1 MAAKK
6 KKSKL
11 VARAQEL
18 EDAVARLFSGVA
30 PPAKKTKKRKSK
42 KAKVVKKA
50 KSTARKTRKAAKGAV
65 RKGKKAAKRVARKAR
80 KR

>member
-6 KKSKL
+6 STSSKL
-11 VARAQEL
+11 VQRAQEL

-30 PPAKKTKKRKSK
+30 PAKKKTKKRKAR

-50 KSTARKTRKAAKGAV
+50 RKAVKKA
-65 RKGKKAAKRVARKAR
+65 KKAAKKAVKKAR